1 MPVPA
6 EQVLICPTCAGEGK
20 ISHPDLKI
28 DTMSN
33 VVMCRAGSA
42 RLTPGEAVFL
52 AALLKAFPE
61 PVLYERAYAL
71 RWSKEPRNVRNAL
84 GGFAFKL
91 AHKLQPLGFSVRAVA
106 SIGYRL
112 VRFI

>member
-1 MPVPA
+1 M
-6 EQVLICPTCAGEGK
+6 ICPTCGGK
-20 ISHPDLKI
+20 GDISSPELTI

-42 RLTPGEAVFL
+42 RLTSGEAVFL
-52 AALLKAFPE
+52 AALIKAYPE

-71 RWSKEPRNVRNAL
+71 RWSKEPKNVRNSI
-84 GGFAFKL
+84 GNFAFKL
-91 AHKLQPLGFSVRAVA
+91 AHKLQPLGFSVRAKHG
-106 SIGYRL
+106 IGYAL

>member
-1 MPVPA
+1 MA
-6 EQVLICPTCAGEGK
+6 
-20 ISHPDLKI
+20 
-28 DTMSN
+28 N

-52 AALLKAFPE
+52 AALIKSYPE

-71 RWSKEPRNVRNAL
+71 RWSREPNNARRSL
-84 GGFAFKL
+84 GSFAFKL
-91 AHKLQPLGFSVRAVA
+91 AHKLQPLGFSVKATP
-106 SIGYRL
+106 SIGYAL